1 MPDDDTV
8 QSTVRLPKE
17 RMEWLRSELSH
28 FSTDAARF
36 QFLVQFYA
44 DYKEMGY
51 PPSVT
56 HITCKECAA
65 SEQSNNPDDT
75 E

>member
-1 MPDDDTV
+1 MMTKDDTT
-8 QSTVRLPKE
+8 QSTVRLPTE
-17 RMEWLRSELSH
+17 TMEWLRSELSH

-44 DYKEMGY
+44 DYKEVGHPQPVNYINCKNY
-51 PPSVT
+51 PAREKID
-56 HITCKECAA
+56 H
-65 SEQSNNPDDT
+65 PDN